1 MLQRL
6 KSMLIKEF
14 IQAFRDPRMRILLFV
29 PPILQL
35 IVFGYAANTDIRNI
49 ALAVY
54 DLDRTPDSREMVDRF
69 SSSGYFRISRI
80 ATNLRQIRQWI
91 DAGEVS
97 AALQINPGFS
107 REVGQ
112 SQGTSIQVI
121 VDGTDSNTASVI
133 LSYAQGIV
141 AQYSRELLQ
150 ARLNNIPDL
159 PVALKRPLL
168 QSGGIEL
175 RSRAF
180 FNPNLE
186 SRNFYVPGIIAL
198 LIMLVTLLL
207 TCMSVVR
214 EREIG
219 TMEQLIVSPIRPLE
233 LILGKT
239 IPFALIGYMDV
250 ALVTAVGVS
259 LFEVPI
265 RGSFL
270 LLLAAT
276 TLYLLSSLGIGLF
289 ISTISRTQQQAM
301 MTMFFFFMPAILLSG
316 FIFPIA
322 NMPETIQVLTYANP
336 LRYFLI
342 IIRGIFLKG
351 SDVNMLWP
359 QMVGLAVLGGILF
372 TFSSLRFRK
381 RLE

>member
-1 MLQRL
+1 MFQRL

-29 PPILQL
+29 PPVLQL
-35 IVFGYAANTDIRNI
+35 VIFGYAANTDIRNI
-49 ALAVY
+49 SLAVY
-54 DLDRTPDSREMVDRF
+54 DLDRTPASREMVDRF
-69 SSSGYFRISRI
+69 SSSGYFHTSRI
-80 ATNLRQIRQWI
+80 ATDLRQIRRWI

-97 AALQINPGFS
+97 AVLQINPGFS
-107 REVGQ
+107 RQVRQ
-112 SQGTSIQVI
+112 SQGSSIQLI
-121 VDGTDSNTASVI
+121 VDGTDSNSASVI
-133 LSYAQGIV
+133 AGYAQAIV
-141 AQYSRELLQ
+141 AQYSREWLQ
-150 ARLNNIPDL
+150 ARLNKIPNL
-159 PVALKRPLL
+159 PFALQRPLIR
-168 QSGGIEL
+168 SGGIEV

-250 ALVTAVGVS
+250 ALVTVVGVS
-259 LFEVPI
+259 LFDVPI

-276 TLYLLSSLGIGLF
+276 TLYLLSSLGIGLL

-322 NMPETIQVLTYANP
+322 NMPEAVQVLTYANP

-351 SDVNMLWP
+351 IGLNILWP
-359 QMVGLAVLGGILF
+359 QMVGLAILGAVLF

>member
-1 MLQRL
+1 MFQRL

-29 PPILQL
+29 PPVLQL
-35 IVFGYAANTDIRNI
+35 VIFGYAANTDIRNI
-49 ALAVY
+49 SLAVY
-54 DLDRTPDSREMVDRF
+54 DLDRTPASREMVDRF
-69 SSSGYFRISRI
+69 SSSGYFRTFRI
-80 ATNLRQIRQWI
+80 ATDLRQIRRWI
-91 DAGEVS
+91 DAGKVS

-107 REVGQ
+107 RQVRQ
-112 SQGTSIQVI
+112 SQGSSIQLI

-133 LSYAQGIV
+133 AGYAQAIV
-141 AQYSRELLQ
+141 AQYSREWLQ
-150 ARLNNIPDL
+150 ARLNKIPNL
-159 PVALKRPLL
+159 PFALQRPLIR
-168 QSGGIEL
+168 SGGIEV

-239 IPFALIGYMDV
+239 IPFALIGYVDV
-250 ALVTAVGVS
+250 ALVTVVGVS
-259 LFEVPI
+259 LFDVPI

-276 TLYLLSSLGIGLF
+276 TLYLLSSLGIGLL

-301 MTMFFFFMPAILLSG
+301 MSMFFFFMPAILLSG

-322 NMPETIQVLTYANP
+322 NMPEAVQLLTYANP

-351 SDVNMLWP
+351 IGLNILWP
-359 QMVGLAVLGGILF
+359 QMVGLAILGAVLF